1 MEVHVV
7 GSYHKLR
14 VSGIRYQ
21 YVSLRKN
28 LPPKG
33 VAFAPPL
40 SPLNPPLKTDI
51 TWFVQTAFRP
61 PPKLEGEG
69 RDS

>member
-7 GSYHKLR
+7 GRYHKLR

-21 YVSLRKN
+21 YVSLHKN

-40 SPLNPPLKTDI
+40 SPLNQG
-51 TWFVQTAFRP
+51 FF
-61 PPKLEGEG
+61 
-69 RDS
+69 

>member
-7 GSYHKLR
+7 GRYHKLR
-14 VSGIRYQ
+14 VSGIQ
-21 YVSLRKN
+21 YVRKN
-28 LPPKG
+28 LPPKR
-33 VAFAPPL
+33 VAFASPL
-40 SPLNPPLKTDI
+40 PPLNPPLKTDI
-51 TWFVQTAFRP
+51 TWFVQTAFRH